1 LRIWGFEDLGMI
13 GLILDKKYNK
23 RMDMTAA
30 GTKQDVIPE
39 PKKDSVVI
47 EINNL
52 KKSFGSQ
59 EVLADVSLKLFTGEN
74 LVVLGKSGSGKSVLI
89 KCIVGLLASDSGTI
103 SVFEKDVSSLT
114 RKELGELR
122 QKIGFLFQSGALY
135 DSMTVKENLEFPL
148 RRIKKELTEKE
159 IGEKIAEVL
168 ENVGLADALNKMPS
182 QLSGG
187 MRKRISLART
197 IAVDPQ
203 IMLYDEPTT
212 GLDPVTSDE
221 ISSLINDVQKKY
233 KTSSIIITH
242 DINCAMSTANR
253 IVMLTEGVIYAEGKP
268 DDFKHSE
275 DPLLKSFFK
284 S

>member
-1 LRIWGFEDLGMI
+1 MNTEQ
-13 GLILDKKYNK
+13 
-23 RMDMTAA
+23 TES
-30 GTKQDVIPE
+30 TVSDV
-39 PKKDSVVI
+39 PKKSTREPVI

-52 KKSFGSQ
+52 YKSFGTL
-59 EVLADVSLKLFTGEN
+59 EVLKNLSLKLYDGEN

-89 KCIVGLLASDSGTI
+89 KCIVGLLKSDSGTI
-103 SVFEKDVSSLT
+103 EVFGNDVTELT
-114 RKELGELR
+114 IKKLDDIR

-148 RRIKKELTEKE
+148 KRMKKHLNQKE
-159 IGEKIAEVL
+159 IDEKIIETL
-168 ENVGLADALNKMPS
+168 ENVGLSEVLNKMPS

-197 IAVDPQ
+197 IVVDPM

-221 ISSLINDVQKKY
+221 ISLLINEVQKKY

-242 DINCAMSTANR
+242 DIECARTTADRLIMLKDGEVYEKGSLNKFEKSTD
-253 IVMLTEGVIYAEGKP
+253 EVI
-268 DDFKHSE
+268 
-275 DPLLKSFFK
+275 KSFFK
-284 S
+284 